1 MKKKLKDITIGEY
14 MAVCK
19 KTCDEGKSCKDC
31 RFRAQTR
38 PKFYECRVPHVEGY
52 SQEAMEYEIEMEEE
66 NK

>member
-14 MAVCK
+14 MTVCK

-31 RFRAQTR
+31 QFSAQTR
-38 PKFYECRVPHVEGY
+38 PKFYECRVPYVEGY